1 MARTANR
8 PKKKRGAALRIRA
21 QRRTAA
27 DRTLSKDRVIWIG
40 PKVAGVWVTPDEAL
54 RLSAVWACVSV
65 ISKALASCRV
75 DVFREDERGNRE
87 SLPLNFGIWRLLN
100 LRPNPETTAFAFREA
115 AYIQALIYGN
125 FYAEIERDMMGRP
138 VALWP
143 LAAERCCLERDDA
156 TQQLVLRVQN
166 MDRAETVLP
175 YDDVFHLHGP
185 GVDGLCGFDTVSMAA
200 RSLAHLAA
208 VERFGLA
215 FYGNGTSMGGVLHT
229 EQKLSPERVKEIR
242 EAVNA
247 QHQGP
252 DKAFKFLLLDGG
264 LQWQSTSVEPD
275 KAQYVEGKVQ
285 LILEVCRWF
294 GVPPHK
300 IAELSR
306 STFSNIEH
314 QGLEFVR
321 DALTPW
327 AERFAQEADWKLILA
342 NNVGTRIELEWLA
355 EGDAKSKADT
365 DSVLVQNGL
374 LSRNEARKRRGLNNL
389 GPDGDKLTV
398 QSNLTL
404 LEKVGENLPG
414 QGDAG
419 GPPADSPPDGEDTP
433 PAERAA
439 RDIFAGTM
447 RRVYQRLGERTKA
460 AVAAGDADA
469 AALAREHAHF
479 MGSQIGDA
487 IAVLERAGVRF
498 DDGAVRTR
506 LNEFVDM
513 DAGTLGSAVQQRIA
527 LDGDNYIREKA
538 HDRACRLA
546 ELIRKG

>member
-1 MARTANR
+1 MARASKTQR
-8 PKKKRGAALRIRA
+8 KKPRSVKALR
-21 QRRTAA
+21 RTGA
-27 DRTLSKDRVIWIG
+27 DRTLSKDRVVWIS
-40 PKVAGVWVTPDEAL
+40 PKIAGVWMTPDEAL

-75 DVFREDERGNRE
+75 DVFREDDRGNRE
-87 SLPLNFGIWRLLN
+87 SLPITFGIWRLLN

-125 FYAEIERDMMGRP
+125 FYAEIERDVSGRP

-143 LAAERCCLERDDA
+143 LAAERCSLERDDL
-156 TQQLVLRVQN
+156 TKRLVLRVQN
-166 MDRAETVLP
+166 NERAETILD

-185 GVDGLCGFDTVSMAA
+185 GVDGLCGFDTVMMAA
-200 RSLAHLAA
+200 RSLAHMAA
-208 VERFGLA
+208 MERFGLA
-215 FYGNGTSMGGVLHT
+215 FYGNGTSMGGVLST
-229 EQKLSPERVKEIR
+229 EQKLTPERVTELR
-242 EAVNA
+242 TAVNA

-264 LQWQSTSVEPD
+264 LKWASTSVEPE
-275 KAQYVEGKVQ
+275 KAQYIEGKVQ

-342 NNVGTRIELEWLA
+342 NSVGTRVELEWLA

-365 DSVLVQNGL
+365 DSILVRNGL
-374 LSRNEARKRRGLNNL
+374 ISRNEARKRRGLNNV
-389 GPDGDKLTV
+389 GPDGDILTIEG
-398 QSNLTL
+398 QLIPL
-404 LEKVGENLPG
+404 DQVGQQPQTG
-414 QGDAG
+414 AA
-419 GPPADSPPDGEDTP
+419 ADTTEEPDDEDTP

-439 RDIFAGTM
+439 RAIFAGTM
-447 RRVYQRLGERTKA
+447 RQAYERLAGRRDSDSMRAHAQYVGTK
-460 AVAAGDADA
+460 
-469 AALAREHAHF
+469 
-479 MGSQIGDA
+479 IGDA
-487 IAVLERAGVRF
+487 IAVLERCGVRF
-498 DDGAVRTR
+498 DNEGLRAALAAQIEDDATDSWTDNAVRA
-506 LNEFVDM
+506 EFV
-513 DAGTLGSAVQQRIA
+513 ATVLVGF
-527 LDGDNYIREKA
+527 
-538 HDRACRLA
+538 
-546 ELIRKG
+546 IRKG